1 MDLGLSRLHDLCL
14 EGRELRQ
21 DLRLA
26 WRRHHSAALVLPDRL
41 RHPRRGGTE
50 RGDRASNHPGRRTV
64 LGRSKTA
71 VTAVRAE
78 AGPRPPPLPRPA
90 PPPLSIKPAP
100 RAPTPPPNNTCLAPP
115 TP

>member
-26 WRRHHSAALVLPDRL
+26 WRRHHYAALVLPDRL

-50 RGDRASNHPGRRTV
+50 RGDRASNHPGRCTV
-64 LGRSKTA
+64 LGRSTTT
-71 VTAVRAE
+71 VTAARAE
-78 AGPRPPPLPRPA
+78 ARRHRRPLLRPPA
-90 PPPLSIKPAP
+90 VSIVINWAS
-100 RAPTPPPNNTCLAPP
+100 AATS
-115 TP
+115 